1 MIHLLVK
8 CVVPKYDVKI
18 QFYGLGDIGA
28 YPEINSSQIK
38 DEQWLLVIYDSTDI
52 IHYQQIPILSIWSFV
67 SSAGGSLGLFLG
79 FSFYSILSH
88 CYDYIKGRLESSSR
102 VYMIRQDGLE
112 HGEEIRNGDATTVAR
127 F

>member
-8 CVVPKYDVKI
+8 CVVPKYDVKM

-52 IHYQQIPILSIWSFV
+52 GNSLPINPYSEHLEFCQLCWWKPWIIPLSFF
-67 SSAGGSLGLFLG
+67 LFNSVTL
-79 FSFYSILSH
+79 L
-88 CYDYIKGRLESSSR
+88 
-102 VYMIRQDGLE
+102 
-112 HGEEIRNGDATTVAR
+112 
-127 F
+127 